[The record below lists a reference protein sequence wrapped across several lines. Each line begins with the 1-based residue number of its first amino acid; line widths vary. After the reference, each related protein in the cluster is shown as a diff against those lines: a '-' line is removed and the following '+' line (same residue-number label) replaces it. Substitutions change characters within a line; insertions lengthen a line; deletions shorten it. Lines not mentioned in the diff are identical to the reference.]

1 MINDNTK
8 VAVLGLGYVGFPL
21 ALEFGKKFKT
31 VGIDKN
37 ISKIQNYKNSIDPS
51 CEVES
56 QYISDVL
63 SLGRISFT
71 HDLSNLKE
79 ADFIIVAVPT
89 PVSKNNTPDLSILES
104 AAFDIG
110 NNLSDGTTI
119 IFESTV
125 YPGATENICIPII
138 EQNSKKVWK
147 KDFNVGYSPE
157 RINPGDKTH
166 SVKDIVKIVSGDTQ
180 HSLKKIANLY
190 SAVIDAGVFKAKSI
204 SVAEAAKV
212 IENVQRDLNI
222 ALVNE
227 LSKIFDIL
235 KIPTNDVLEA
245 ADTKWNFSRY
255 QPGLV
260 GGHCIGVDPYYLTYI
275 AEKNGYNPEVILA
288 GRNIN
293 ESMSEYVAKKSINL
307 ISNSGRDIKLSKI
320 LIFGITYKENC
331 SDIRNSKII
340 DLIKYLE
347 KDNCNIEIIDPVV
360 DVSNVSKDIR
370 EKIVNISDIDNN
382 HDLAILAV
390 PHNCFLDEKK
400 YTNTIS
406 NSKILVD
413 IKGAFKDSFTNTYWS
428 L

>member
-1 MINDNTK
+1 M
-8 VAVLGLGYVGFPL
+8 
-21 ALEFGKKFKT
+21 
-31 VGIDKN
+31 
-37 ISKIQNYKNSIDPS
+37 
-51 CEVES
+51 
-56 QYISDVL
+56 
-63 SLGRISFT
+63 
-71 HDLSNLKE
+71 
-79 ADFIIVAVPT
+79 
-89 PVSKNNTPDLSILES
+89 
-104 AAFDIG
+104 
-110 NNLSDGTTI
+110 
-119 IFESTV
+119 
-125 YPGATENICIPII
+125 
-138 EQNSKKVWK
+138 
-147 KDFNVGYSPE
+147 
-157 RINPGDKTH
+157 
-166 SVKDIVKIVSGDTQ
+166 
-180 HSLKKIANLY
+180 
-190 SAVIDAGVFKAKSI
+190 
-204 SVAEAAKV
+204 
-212 IENVQRDLNI
+212 
-222 ALVNE
+222 
-227 LSKIFDIL
+227 
-235 KIPTNDVLEA
+235 
-245 ADTKWNFSRY
+245 
-255 QPGLV
+255 
-260 GGHCIGVDPYYLTYI
+260 GHCIGVDPYYLTYI

>member
-390 PHNCFLDEKK
+390 PHNCFLDEK
-400 YTNTIS
+400 NIP
-406 NSKILVD
+406 IQLVTQ
-413 IKGAFKDSFTNTYWS
+413 KF
-428 L
+428 

>member
-1 MINDNTK
+1 MITNNTK

-31 VGIDKN
+31 IGIDKN
-37 ISKIQNYKNSIDPS
+37 TSKIQNYQNSIDS
-51 CEVES
+51 SGEIES
-56 QYISDVL
+56 KYINDVM
-63 SLGRISFT
+63 SLNNIFFT
-71 HDLSNLKE
+71 DDLAMLKDV
-79 ADFIIVAVPT
+79 DFIIVAVPT
-89 PVSKNNTPDLSILES
+89 PVSKDNIPDLSILES
-104 AAFDIG
+104 AALDIG

-138 EQNSKKVWK
+138 EKNSKKVWK

-180 HSLKKIANLY
+180 DSLKKIANLY

-235 KIPTNDVLEA
+235 KIPTDDVLEA

-275 AEKNGYNPEVILA
+275 AEKNGYNPEVILS

-293 ESMSEYVAKKSINL
+293 ESMSEYVAKKSVNL
-307 ISNSGRDIKLSKI
+307 ISDSGIDIKLSKI
-320 LIFGITYKENC
+320 LIFGISYKEDC
-331 SDIRNSKII
+331 SDTRNSKII
-340 DLIKYLE
+340 DLIKHLE
-347 KDNCNIEIIDPVV
+347 KYNCNIEIIDPIA
-360 DVSNVSKDIR
+360 DTSDINSDIR
-370 EKIVNISDIDNN
+370 EKIVDISVIENN

-390 PHNCFLDEKK
+390 PHNCFLCENK
-400 YTNTIS
+400 YTNIIS
-406 NSKILVD
+406 SSKILVD
-413 IKGAFKDSFTNTYWS
+413 IKGTFKDSFTNTYWS

>member
-79 ADFIIVAVPT
+79 ADFIIVTVPT